1 MIAISLIQIYQPEM
15 AGVKRAKQALW
26 ALLRSYDAQRCAK
39 LTVTTEK
46 GKLKVILEES
56 FNEQSKVLPS
66 SKAPK
71 RVSPS
76 QIRRK
81 EKRAADPA
89 VRQRAAAHEAD
100 TAAEEVAA
108 ASESEEALPSPE
120 KVRGS
125 CTLNSLV
132 ITPAKEDVREE
143 VLEEVV
149 EKQSFIEVPPD
160 FEDRANNDYDHDF
173 EKVKEAEKILAETD
187 RCCFCDYHCPPPT
200 LQEDKD
206 RESSFGVLQSLWD
219 HIEQSHP
226 LAYEWLS

>member
-1 MIAISLIQIYQPEM
+1 M
-15 AGVKRAKQALW
+15 AGVESAKKALW
-26 ALLRSYDAQRCAK
+26 ALFRSYDAQRCAK

-56 FNEQSKVLPS
+56 FNQQSKVVLS
-66 SKAPK
+66 TKAPK

-89 VRQRAAAHEAD
+89 VRQRAAAHEVH
-100 TAAEEVAA
+100 TAAKELAA

-120 KVRGS
+120 KVRSS
-125 CTLNSLV
+125 CALNSLV
-132 ITPAKEDVREE
+132 ITPEKEDVREE

-149 EKQSFIEVPPD
+149 VKRPLLKVPPD
-160 FEDRANNDYDHDF
+160 FEDRANNDYYHDF

-187 RCCFCDYHCPPPT
+187 R
-200 LQEDKD
+200 
-206 RESSFGVLQSLWD
+206 
-219 HIEQSHP
+219 
-226 LAYEWLS
+226 